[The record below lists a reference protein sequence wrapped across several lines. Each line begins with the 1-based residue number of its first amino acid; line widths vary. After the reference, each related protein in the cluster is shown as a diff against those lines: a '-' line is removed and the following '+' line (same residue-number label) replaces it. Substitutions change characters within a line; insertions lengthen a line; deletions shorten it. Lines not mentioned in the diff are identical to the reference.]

1 MNSLPEDHITAAEY
15 ALGLL
20 TDQQAKA
27 FEAQMSTD
35 PELKSAY
42 IYWSERLATLASE
55 WPEHVPP
62 EHVKTKIDDFLRA
75 ETNTVVEL
83 PSSMDKHSKEKNSRS
98 PIWGIAAAL
107 VLALGMWWLSP
118 NTFEANYQTYL
129 TSSTSDL
136 VIDVL
141 VDVDDQSIK
150 IIPIKGQPAEQG
162 DYELWVAVGD
172 GAPISLG
179 VLDITNSAQFSLD
192 DDWIDNLDNA
202 HMAISL
208 EPKGGSPTGQPTG
221 PVLAVADTIA
231 LKLQL

>member
-20 TDQQAKA
+20 SDQQEKA

-42 IYWSERLATLASE
+42 IYWSERLATLANE

-62 EHVKTKIDDFLRA
+62 EHVKAKIDDFLRA

-141 VDVDDQSIK
+141 VDVDDQTIK
-150 IIPIKGQPAEQG
+150 ITPIKGQPAEQG

-192 DDWIDNLDNA
+192 GDWIDNLDNA

-231 LKLQL
+231 L

>member
-20 TDQQAKA
+20 SDQQAKT
-27 FEAQMSTD
+27 FEKQMSTD

-62 EHVKTKIDDFLRA
+62 EHVKAKIDDFLRT

-129 TSSTSDL
+129 TSSASDL

-141 VDVDDQSIK
+141 VDVDDQTIK

-192 DDWIDNLDNA
+192 GDWIDNLDNA

-231 LKLQL
+231 L

>member
-83 PSSMDKHSKEKNSRS
+83 PS
-98 PIWGIAAAL
+98 
-107 VLALGMWWLSP
+107 
-118 NTFEANYQTYL
+118 T
-129 TSSTSDL
+129 
-136 VIDVL
+136 
-141 VDVDDQSIK
+141 
-150 IIPIKGQPAEQG
+150 
-162 DYELWVAVGD
+162 
-172 GAPISLG
+172 
-179 VLDITNSAQFSLD
+179 
-192 DDWIDNLDNA
+192 
-202 HMAISL
+202 L
-208 EPKGGSPTGQPTG
+208 EREE
-221 PVLAVADTIA
+221 
-231 LKLQL
+231 